1 VIEVRTLT
9 DGGQSQH
16 EVADS
21 IAEFLGEARRSLDL
35 AHYDFNLGPETAAVV
50 GAAIR
55 ETAARGVAVRILYNV
70 DFRNPIPVPPPPEPD
85 ARLIASFGVP
95 ARAIPGVPDL
105 MHHKYVVR
113 DAESVWTGSM
123 NWTDDSFSRQEN
135 LIAVAASTE
144 LAAAYTSDFEQLW
157 TTGAVEQSGFVEP
170 NTMNLNG
177 TPVRVWFTP
186 GHGEDLSARIAR
198 AVYRA
203 KRRVRI
209 ASPVITTGAVLGAL
223 AQVVSEGR
231 IDLAGVVDQT
241 QIRGVVYQWGENG
254 NIYWKLPLLV
264 RALSQGFTG
273 KPSTKWEPEGSLHD
287 FMHAKVTVADDTVF
301 TGSYNLSR
309 SGEMNAE
316 NVLEIESADLADRL
330 AAFVDE
336 IRALY
341 PDVVLDA
348 EPPHQ
353 PDPRQREQRGQTESE
368 PPRALLDD

>member
-1 VIEVRTLT
+1 VIEVKTLT
-9 DGGQSQH
+9 DGGRPAQ
-16 EVADS
+16 EVAET
-21 IAEFLGEARRSLDL
+21 IAEFLGGAQRSLDL

-50 GAAIR
+50 GGAIR
-55 ETAARGVAVRILYNV
+55 DAAARGVAVRIAYNV

-85 ARLIASFGVP
+85 AQLIASLGVP
-95 ARAIPGVPDL
+95 ERAIPGVPDL
-105 MHHKYVVR
+105 MHHKYVIR
-113 DAESVWTGSM
+113 DSESVWTGSM

-135 LIAVAASTE
+135 VIALATSTE
-144 LAAAYTSDFEQLW
+144 LAAAYAADFEQLW
-157 TTGAVEQSGFVEP
+157 TTGAVERSGFVEP

-198 AVYRA
+198 AIYRA

-223 AQVVSEGR
+223 AQVVSESR

-254 NIYWKLPLLV
+254 NVYWKLPLLI

-309 SGEMNAE
+309 SGELNAE
-316 NVLEIESADLADRL
+316 NVLEIESPDLAEQL
-330 AAFVDE
+330 AAYIDE
-336 IRALY
+336 IRGLY
-341 PDVVLDA
+341 PPVVLELA
-348 EPPHQ
+348 PK
-353 PDPRQREQRGQTESE
+353 
-368 PPRALLDD
+368 